1 MPGQGM
7 CHDRRMHGNDD
18 PTDGKAGSS
27 GNPANLT
34 FGPRLRQERMSRG
47 WTLRELAQRT
57 GYDTGQLSRVE
68 NSRRPPT
75 APLAIVCDRAMPD
88 LAGWFSANYEASRAW
103 APGWFRPWIPHEL
116 AATEVFEFALG
127 AVPGLLQTERY
138 AGALFDVSPDATP
151 ERTAERVTAR
161 MQRQKKFFGRSP
173 APLLLCLID
182 ELALRR
188 DAGPG
193 VMAAQARHLADAASW
208 PTVTIQLI
216 PAMLHPGLPGSI
228 MLADGTALLETHAGG
243 QVFEDAD
250 TVMRLERRF
259 NKIRS
264 EAFGASES
272 SRRLERIAHE
282 LDMAQEHP

>member
-1 MPGQGM
+1 MRVG
-7 CHDRRMHGNDD
+7 GNDD
-18 PTDGKAGSS
+18 PTDGKPGSD
-27 GNPANLT
+27 GNPTNLT
-34 FGPRLRQERMSRG
+34 FGPRLRQERLSRG
-47 WTLRELAQRT
+47 WTLKDLAART
-57 GYDTGQLSRVE
+57 GYDNGQLSRIE

-75 APLAIVCDRAMPD
+75 AALAIACDRAMPD
-88 LAGWFSANYEASRAW
+88 LGGWFSANFEASRAW
-103 APGWFRPWIPHEL
+103 APGWFRPWIPREL
-116 AATEVFEFALG
+116 AATEVREFALG
-127 AVPGLLQTERY
+127 AIPGLLQTEPY
-138 AGALFDVSPDATP
+138 ARALFSISPDATP
-151 ERTAERVTAR
+151 EKTAERTTAR
-161 MQRQKKFFGRSP
+161 MQRQRKFFGRSP
-173 APLLLCLID
+173 APSLLCLID

-193 VMAAQARHLADAASW
+193 VMAEQARHLANAAARPSV
-208 PTVTIQLI
+208 TVQLI

-250 TVMRLERRF
+250 TVMLLEKRF

-282 LDMAQEHP
+282 LDMA

>member
-1 MPGQGM
+1 MSGT
-7 CHDRRMHGNDD
+7 DD
-18 PTDGKAGSS
+18 PTDGKTGTN

-34 FGPRLRQERMSRG
+34 FGPRLRQERLSRG
-47 WTLRELAQRT
+47 WKLKDLAART
-57 GYDTGQLSRVE
+57 GYDHGQLSRIE
-68 NSRRPPT
+68 NGRRAPT
-75 APLAIVCDRAMPD
+75 AAAAIACDRALPE
-88 LAGWFSANYEASRAW
+88 LGGWFSANFEASRAW

-116 AATEVFEFALG
+116 AATEVQEFALG
-127 AVPGLLQTERY
+127 AVPGLLQTEGY
-138 AGALFDVSPDATP
+138 ARALFAISPDATP
-151 ERTAERVTAR
+151 QKTNERVTAR

-173 APLLLCLID
+173 APALLCLID

-193 VMAAQARHLADAASW
+193 VMAGQVRRLIDASTLAD
-208 PTVTIQLI
+208 VTIQLV
-216 PAMLHPGLPGSI
+216 PAMLHLGLPGSI
-228 MLADGTALLETHAGG
+228 MLADGAALLETHAGG

-250 TVMRLERRF
+250 TVMRLARRF

-282 LDMAQEHP
+282 LDMAQEHV